1 MTRPE
6 GEAAMIE
13 VDLLKG
19 SPGTRGARPRKAP
32 AGQRLRNIPRDGW
45 VVGSCLTMLLSF
57 GFAGHLVLS
66 VRGQAASL
74 DLALEAALGDS
85 VQSAARRHR
94 AVALQTRRDSLAA
107 RVALI
112 QEMDALRYLWPRIM
126 DEVAIALP
134 AEAWLT
140 RLGQLPSGDERARF
154 RVEGMART
162 NRSLTRFWNGLESS
176 PFIRDVRLITSD
188 HAMVRSGGDGI
199 DNLYHFVLEAG
210 QEDPPPEMLELVPLR
225 PARAP

>member
-1 MTRPE
+1 
-6 GEAAMIE
+6 MIE
-13 VDLLKG
+13 VDLLQR
-19 SPGTRGARPRKAP
+19 SPRSRGGRPRKAP
-32 AGQRLRNIPRDGW
+32 ARQRLRNIRLDGW
-45 VVGSCLTMLLSF
+45 IVGSCLTMLLSL
-57 GFAGHLVLS
+57 GFAGHLILS
-66 VRGQAASL
+66 VRGQVSGL
-74 DLALEAALGDS
+74 DLALEAALADS
-85 VQSAARRHR
+85 VRSAARSHR
-94 AVALQTRRDSLAA
+94 AVTLQARRDSIAT

-126 DEVAIALP
+126 DEVANALP

-140 RLGQLPSGDERARF
+140 RLAQVSSGDERARF
-154 RVEGMART
+154 RLEGMART

-188 HAMVRSGGDGI
+188 HAIARSGGDGV

-210 QEDPPPEMLELVPLR
+210 QEDPPPEMLVLVPLP